1 MYLLAWVHT
10 LLPLGPVCTLHGS
23 GSSLSRSML
32 GCWWSKGDAGRGESA
47 IPSSPPT
54 ICLPLESHSLV
65 QISRCVHRC
74 VPANFYYHV
83 VLYLGSQEP
92 RLWTCRTLLFLPC
105 LTFSPGRPRVGPG
118 PNSRSTPGQLQQL
131 FILREVSVIRKQ
143 FPVDPE
149 GSTISSSN
157 RPVRGG
163 RGLSQAS
170 GAPGPLHH
178 LLLVPQSHAHLG
190 SLSTSPPI
198 KLHRADKPC

>member
-1 MYLLAWVHT
+1 MGTYPPTVGPCLHAARLRVIPVAVNAWLLV
-10 LLPLGPVCTLHGS
+10 V
-23 GSSLSRSML
+23 
-32 GCWWSKGDAGRGESA
+32 KGDAGRDESA

-65 QISRCVHRC
+65 QISGCVHRC

-157 RPVRGG
+157 RPVQSEVGG
-163 RGLSQAS
+163 GSRRRPGHL
-170 GAPGPLHH
+170 APSIISFWSRNPTHTSD
-178 LLLVPQSHAHLG
+178 LLALRLPSSYIVQTNPA
-190 SLSTSPPI
+190 
-198 KLHRADKPC
+198 R